1 GRRRR
6 ARLRAGLA
14 AAQAHEDALLERLL
28 AGLAERPAVT
38 VYGSPARRCP
48 TVSFRLAGMS
58 PEATQKALGAAGFC
72 LSAGDYYAYEYFQLM
87 GLRDSGGA
95 VRASIY
101 HYNTADEVDR
111 LLTELDAVADRG
123 GRMVR

>member
-1 GRRRR
+1 M
-6 ARLRAGLA
+6 
-14 AAQAHEDALLERLL
+14 
-28 AGLAERPAVT
+28 
-38 VYGSPARRCP
+38 YGPPARRCP

-58 PEATQKALGAAGFC
+58 AGRTEEALGAAGLC
-72 LSAGDYYAYEYFQLM
+72 LSGGDYYAYEYFQAM

-111 LLTELDAVADRG
+111 LLGELDRLAAG
-123 GRMVR
+123 AGRMAG

>member
-1 GRRRR
+1 
-6 ARLRAGLA
+6 
-14 AAQAHEDALLERLL
+14 
-28 AGLAERPAVT
+28 
-38 VYGSPARRCP
+38 
-48 TVSFRLAGMS
+48 
-58 PEATQKALGAAGFC
+58 
-72 LSAGDYYAYEYFQLM
+72 M

-111 LLTELDAVADRG
+111 LLAELDALVDGA